1 MRKGIFMHTESS
13 RYQVVLEHRGL
24 FDIADAA
31 GVTLRC
37 DSGNLWITLDNDP
50 RDIVLSAGEVLTTD
64 EHRRALV
71 YALGAST
78 LTLEAKAKPPQARR
92 TAEATLLR
100 FGFKTAAA

>member
-1 MRKGIFMHTESS
+1 MHTGAS
-13 RYQVVLEHRGL
+13 RYQVALEHQGL

-50 RDIVLSAGEVLTTD
+50 RDIVLRAGEVFTTD

-71 YALGAST
+71 YALGASA
-78 LTLEAKAKPPQARR
+78 LTLEAKAKAPARR
-92 TAEATLLR
+92 APEATLVSFGLR
-100 FGFKTAAA
+100 AAGA